1 MSLKKVINHDLNTS
15 SIELDS
21 DFSLFNSEMNGGQF
35 KHDRDSSDFYTDT
48 SSVNIDS
55 DYNLSDSDMIGGNIS
70 LAMGYI
76 LGRGLVN
83 DIFKSAL
90 ENNLKKIKDIIEL
103 TLKVLANMIKLIKDK
118 NFYTEFDTE
127 KKFWDSY
134 HRTMGEYLKYQSL
147 SQLTNKQKLVNIL
160 NLNTIAIIDVKELIE
175 KNDSRILKHTN
186 ISTLIEELKN
196 SISKF

>member
-70 LAMGYI
+70 LAKK
-76 LGRGLVN
+76 GLVN